1 MILHQQIK
9 KIVRLNLKV
18 KIIIDFIKNNN
29 NNKK

>member
-1 MILHQQIK
+1 MILLQQIK